1 MQRIEQRHSAEPEA
15 HATETPRMFY
25 EPPRLVELGSVYKLT
40 QAHCID
46 EHGSPLPF
54 CASG

>member
-25 EPPRLVELGSVYKLT
+25 EPPKARRVGFGV
-40 QAHCID
+40 QADAGACID